1 MKIRNYITM
10 LLFDLQN
17 NRRILSSLSLAEI
30 KDNINRHMK
39 VEKNVLI

>member
-1 MKIRNYITM
+1 MKRRNYITM
-10 LLFDLQN
+10 LLFDLQS
-17 NRRILSSLSLAEI
+17 NRRILSSLAEI